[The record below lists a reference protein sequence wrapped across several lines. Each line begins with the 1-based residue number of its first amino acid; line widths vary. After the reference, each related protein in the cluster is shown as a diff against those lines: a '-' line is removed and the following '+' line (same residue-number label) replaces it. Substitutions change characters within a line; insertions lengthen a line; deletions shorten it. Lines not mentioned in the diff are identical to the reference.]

1 MNRKSLLSTVIAI
14 ASTAIAIAS
23 GVLVLAGYFFAQKAD
38 GQTSLLKDIRLTLL
52 NWAIILAGFAIFI
65 GILSL
70 FQVHFKKIQK
80 KQKGSVYSLLLII
93 SLVATF
99 LFGLVKPGQVEIVFT
114 TVQLPVEA
122 SLMALLTVTLIYAS
136 TRLLRRRLNLL
147 SIIFLVTAL
156 LILLGTAPLPF
167 LGDLPGFSDR
177 VRPFIA
183 QVMAVAGARGIL
195 LGVALG
201 TLTTGLRILFGADRP
216 YGGNK

>member
-1 MNRKSLLSTVIAI
+1 MNRKNLFSTAIAI
-14 ASTAIAIAS
+14 VSSAIAIAS
-23 GVLVLAGYFFAQKAD
+23 GALVLAGYFFTQKAN
-38 GQTSLLKDIRLTLL
+38 GQTSLLTQIRLTLL

-65 GILSL
+65 GIFSML
-70 FQVHFKKIQK
+70 QVHFKKIQG

-93 SLVATF
+93 SLAATF
-99 LFGLVKPGQVEIVFT
+99 LFGLIKPGQVEIVFT
-114 TVQLPVEA
+114 TFQLPVES
-122 SLMALLTVTLIYAS
+122 SLMALLTITLTYAS
-136 TRLLRRRLNLL
+136 IRLLRRRLNLL

-167 LGDLPGFSDR
+167 VGDLPGFSDW

-183 QVMAVAGARGIL
+183 QVMAAAGARGIL

-216 YGGNK
+216 YGGNR

>member
-1 MNRKSLLSTVIAI
+1 VNRKSLPSINAVV
-14 ASTAIAIAS
+14 STAIAIAT
-23 GVLVLAGYFFAQKAD
+23 GVLVLTGYFFIQKAD
-38 GQTSLLKDIRLTLL
+38 GQPSLLTVIRVTLL

-65 GILSL
+65 GILNL

-80 KQKGSVYSLLLII
+80 KQIGSFYSLLLVL
-93 SLVATF
+93 SLAITF
-99 LFGLVKPGQVEIVFT
+99 LLGLAKPSQMEIIFT

-122 SLMALLTVTLIYAS
+122 SLMALLAVTLTYAS
-136 TRLLRRRLNLL
+136 IRLLRRRLNLL
-147 SIIFLVTAL
+147 SVIFLVTAL

-167 LGDLPGFSDR
+167 LGVIPGLSDW
-177 VRPFIA
+177 VRPFIS
-183 QVMAVAGARGIL
+183 QVMAAAGARGIL

>member
-1 MNRKSLLSTVIAI
+1 MKRTSLLSSVIAI

-38 GQTSLLKDIRLTLL
+38 GQASLLTNIRLTLL

-70 FQVHFKKIQK
+70 FQVHFKKIQN

-99 LFGLVKPGQVEIVFT
+99 LFGLVKPGQAEKVFT
-114 TVQLPVEA
+114 TIQLPVEA
-122 SLMALLTVTLIYAS
+122 SLMALLTVTLTYAS
-136 TRLLRRRLNLL
+136 IRLLRRRFNLL
-147 SIIFLVTAL
+147 SVIFLVTAL

-167 LGDLPGFSDR
+167 LGDLPGLSDW
-177 VRPFIA
+177 VRPFLA
-183 QVMAVAGARGIL
+183 HVMAGAGARGIL
-195 LGVALG
+195 LGMALG

>member
-1 MNRKSLLSTVIAI
+1 VNRKSPQSTLITI

-38 GQTSLLKDIRLTLL
+38 GQPSLLIDIRLTLL

-65 GILSL
+65 GILSM

-80 KQKGSVYSLLLII
+80 KEKGSVYSLLLII
-93 SLVATF
+93 SLAATF

-122 SLMALLTVTLIYAS
+122 SLMALLTVTLTYAS
-136 TRLLRRRLNLL
+136 IRLLRRRLNLL

-156 LILLGTAPLPF
+156 LILIGTAPLPF
-167 LGDLPGFSDR
+167 LGDLPGFSDW

-183 QVMAVAGARGIL
+183 QVMAAAGARGSLI
-195 LGVALG
+195 GVALG
-201 TLTTGLRILFGADRP
+201 TLTTGLRILLGADRP

>member
-1 MNRKSLLSTVIAI
+1 MNRKSLLSTVITI

-38 GQTSLLKDIRLTLL
+38 GQASLLTDIRLTLL

-93 SLVATF
+93 SLAATF

-122 SLMALLTVTLIYAS
+122 SLMALLTVTLTYAS
-136 TRLLRRRLNLL
+136 IRLLRHRLNLL
-147 SIIFLVTAL
+147 SVIFLVTVL
-156 LILLGTAPLPF
+156 LILLGTAPLPI
-167 LGDLPGFSDR
+167 LGDIPGLSDW

-183 QVMAVAGARGIL
+183 QVMAAAGARGIL

>member
-1 MNRKSLLSTVIAI
+1 MNRKSLLSTVITI

-38 GQTSLLKDIRLTLL
+38 GQASLLTDIRLTLL

-93 SLVATF
+93 SLAATF

-122 SLMALLTVTLIYAS
+122 SLMALLTVTLTYAS
-136 TRLLRRRLNLL
+136 IRLLRHRLNLL
-147 SIIFLVTAL
+147 SVIFLVTVL

-167 LGDLPGFSDR
+167 LGDIPGLSDW

-183 QVMAVAGARGIL
+183 QVMAAAGARGIL

>member
-1 MNRKSLLSTVIAI
+1 MNRTNLLSRVIAI
-14 ASTAIAIAS
+14 VSTAIAIAS

-38 GQTSLLKDIRLTLL
+38 GQASLLTNIRLTLL

-70 FQVHFKKIQK
+70 FQVHFKKIQN

-99 LFGLVKPGQVEIVFT
+99 LFGLAKPVQVEKIFT

-122 SLMALLTVTLIYAS
+122 SLMALLTVTLTYAS
-136 TRLLRRRLNLL
+136 IRLLRRRFNLL
-147 SIIFLVTAL
+147 SVIFLVTAL

-167 LGDLPGFSDR
+167 LGDLPGLSDW
-177 VRPFIA
+177 VRPFLA
-183 QVMAVAGARGIL
+183 HVMAGAGARGIL
-195 LGVALG
+195 LGMALG